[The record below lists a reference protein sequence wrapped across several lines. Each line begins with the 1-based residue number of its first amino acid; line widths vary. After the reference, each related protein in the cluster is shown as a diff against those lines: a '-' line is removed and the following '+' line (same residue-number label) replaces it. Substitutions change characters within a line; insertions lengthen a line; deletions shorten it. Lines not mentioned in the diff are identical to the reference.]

1 MYNTKNNRWAI
12 LFYLLPALFLII
24 LFIYTPIVM
33 NFIFSL
39 SRWNAF
45 STSKVWVGLGNF
57 TQLMKDDI
65 FWHSLLNNFYYVVIS
80 IVFQGGLSLVIAAI
94 LEQKWM
100 RKISGIFRT
109 VYFLPSVL
117 SLTMVAL
124 LWQMLFNPTIGL
136 INVFTNLLGLPTSDI
151 LGSSSTAIFGVIG
164 VSQWQWVGYT
174 TFLYVIGIQGIPY
187 ERYEAAMIDGAGE
200 FTRFRMITIPGCRE
214 TILLVMTTTIIGA
227 FKVFDEVYIMTGGG
241 PGRSSE
247 VLGTLLYR
255 SAFRNDRMGYASAIA
270 VILFIITF
278 CLSIF
283 QIRMYNIKSAKDNR

>member
-1 MYNTKNNRWAI
+1 MYNNKTNRWEI
-12 LFYLLPALFLII
+12 IFYLLPALILII
-24 LFIYTPIVM
+24 LFIYTPIIM

-45 STSKVWVGLGNF
+45 STNKVWVGFGNF
-57 TQLMKDDI
+57 KQLFQDDI
-65 FWHSLLNNFYYVVIS
+65 FWHALRNNIFYVIIS
-80 IVFQGGLSLVIAAI
+80 VFFQGGISLLIAAI
-94 LEQKWM
+94 LEQKWI
-100 RKISGIFRT
+100 RSFSGIFRT

-136 INVFTNLLGLPTSDI
+136 INVFTDILGLPPSDI
-151 LGSSSTAIFGVIG
+151 LGSSKTSIFGVIA

-214 TILLVMTTTIIGA
+214 TILLVLTTTIIGA

-283 QIRMYNIKSAKDNR
+283 QIKMYDIKSAKDNR